1 MTLFVKTTDLQLVY
15 LSSRV
20 QLPYLERMVYG
31 NGSYAMMAKPIRALE
46 FCYLIIPF
54 LIISIISVET
64 DAWCCAPVIYVEDCF
79 IFLIYSNLKEINYIS
94 HSNIRAS
101 VETSSPKL
109 HSLLQFSPPFHPW
122 HFMDL
127 PRASRVSAIHVF
139 LVICK
144 LGLKKLVGM
153 M

>member
-31 NGSYAMMAKPIRALE
+31 NGSYTMMAKPIRALE
-46 FCYLIIPF
+46 FYYLIIQF

-94 HSNIRAS
+94 VPVLKLALPSCTIYSNSLPPSILDILW
-101 VETSSPKL
+101 TSPKL
-109 HSLLQFSPPFHPW
+109 
-122 HFMDL
+122 
-127 PRASRVSAIHVF
+127 REF
-139 LVICK
+139 LRYTYFYLFVN
-144 LGLKKLVGM
+144 
-153 M
+153 

>member
-20 QLPYLERMVYG
+20 QLPYLEGMVYG
-31 NGSYAMMAKPIRALE
+31 NGSYTTMAKPIRALE
-46 FCYLIIPF
+46 FYYLIIQF
-54 LIISIISVET
+54 SIISIISVET

-109 HSLLQFSPPFHPW
+109 HNLLQFSHPFHP
-122 HFMDL
+122 
-127 PRASRVSAIHVF
+127 
-139 LVICK
+139 
-144 LGLKKLVGM
+144 
-153 M
+153 

>member
-1 MTLFVKTTDLQLVY
+1 M
-15 LSSRV
+15 

-31 NGSYAMMAKPIRALE
+31 NGSYTMMAKPIRALE
-46 FCYLIIPF
+46 FYYLIIQF

-109 HSLLQFSPPFHPW
+109 HNLLQFSRPFHP
-122 HFMDL
+122 
-127 PRASRVSAIHVF
+127 
-139 LVICK
+139 
-144 LGLKKLVGM
+144 
-153 M
+153 